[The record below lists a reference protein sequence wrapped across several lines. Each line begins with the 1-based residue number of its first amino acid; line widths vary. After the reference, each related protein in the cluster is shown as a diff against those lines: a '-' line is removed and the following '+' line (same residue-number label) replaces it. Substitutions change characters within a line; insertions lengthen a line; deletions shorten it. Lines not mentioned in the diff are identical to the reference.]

1 MTPSSGL
8 MNLLEQLTE
17 LKDMHVYQFIK
28 GYDGCRCTAKWRD
41 KSEVWKGLECRS
53 FRPHGTGR
61 QHPPDVDVF
70 INLEV
75 LRTLCYWCFME
86 VFSNRHDQLLTPFPA
101 PLPSLQKWEWGGA
114 ENTKLLTMA
123 CFLWTIPME
132 EPTQRHF
139 GKIKDAPSGCV
150 TYKFTGVRNPVSGT
164 RSKTNIK
171 TGNAPSVLIT

>member
-1 MTPSSGL
+1 MFTSL
-8 MNLLEQLTE
+8 
-17 LKDMHVYQFIK
+17 LKDMTGTDAQP
-28 GYDGCRCTAKWRD
+28 
-41 KSEVWKGLECRS
+41 SEEIRARSGRVWSAGVS
-53 FRPHGTGR
+53 VTGR

-123 CFLWTIPME
+123 CFLWTIPIE

-150 TYKFTGVRNPVSGT
+150 TYKFTGVRNPASGT